1 MSRSCASWSLTVS
14 PGSGESERL
23 TLELTALLKGLRAL
37 KRPSLVCVH
46 SDSKYVIKPF
56 TEGWIS
62 RWEAKRWHKVKN
74 ADIWHALIA
83 AHARH
88 IVTFEW
94 VPGHSGERYN
104 ERCDE
109 LAGAAR
115 RSAPVQRQQ
124 PG

>member
-1 MSRSCASWSLTVS
+1 VDLWTD
-14 PGSGESERL
+14 GSGTTADKPGGWAFVLHSIHPATGDIFESE
-23 TLELTALLKGLRAL
+23 G
-37 KRPSLVCVH
+37 S
-46 SDSKYVIKPF
+46 
-56 TEGWIS
+56 GWEPYGS
-62 RWEAKRWHKVKN
+62 NNQRRWHKVKN

-94 VPGHSGERYN
+94 VPGHSEERHN

-115 RSAPVQRQQ
+115 RSAPVQKQQ